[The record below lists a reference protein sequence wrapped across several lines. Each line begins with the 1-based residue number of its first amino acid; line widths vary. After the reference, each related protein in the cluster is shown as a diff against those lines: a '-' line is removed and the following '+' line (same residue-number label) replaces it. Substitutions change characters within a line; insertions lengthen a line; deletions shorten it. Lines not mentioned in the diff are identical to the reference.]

1 MLYSS
6 VTKLH
11 DLRFFKYWVSFYTF
25 KSVVTE
31 IYEQKLQR

>member
-11 DLRFFKYWVSFYTF
+11 DLRIFKYWGSLYTI
-25 KSVVTE
+25 KPVVTE
-31 IYEQKLQR
+31 IYEQKLGQ